1 MLGTISFLSYYCS
14 WVWDRLICVNK
25 LDENKAMCKLTFN
38 DKQLLSF
45 ELIAW
50 ENWPPTNI
58 ILSTLRYKNIC
69 LWDQASKMDGWRD
82 KKELFFLWL
91 LIKKAASY
99 SKGTLFWFFSI
110 SGFSACMFADCLIT
124 SLGFGTHTVQIHYH
138 PSHYLHI
145 FPLRIIIAF
154 TTTAHVLTS
163 CRPEHTEVIIFWK
176 WSWWASIVCPISNK
190 QDEVGRFPSP
200 PLLSS
205 SKITFPLFLHSATQD
220 TVVFSV
226 LLRNELMLNVE
237 TSGCW
242 IVSAFS

>member
-1 MLGTISFLSYYCS
+1 MRPS
-14 WVWDRLICVNK
+14 
-25 LDENKAMCKLTFN
+25 
-38 DKQLLSF
+38 KQ
-45 ELIAW
+45 
-50 ENWPPTNI
+50 
-58 ILSTLRYKNIC
+58 
-69 LWDQASKMDGWRD
+69 DGWMEREIRKSSSFYD
-82 KKELFFLWL
+82 SSLRKLPVIQKEY
-91 LIKKAASY
+91 Y
-99 SKGTLFWFFSI
+99 SGSFPFQA
-110 SGFSACMFADCLIT
+110 FSACMFADCLIT
-124 SLGFGTHTVQIHYH
+124 SLGFGTRTVQIHYH

-154 TTTAHVLTS
+154 TTTAHVLMS

-226 LLRNELMLNVE
+226 LLRNELTLNVE